1 MCVWVGGGGGG
12 GEGEGGVCVGGSG
25 MCEAVWGVG
34 MCEGV
39 WGVYACVCTHAEH
52 VVCVYD
58 SACVHTVYANV
69 YCI

>member
-1 MCVWVGGGGGG
+1 M
-12 GEGEGGVCVGGSG
+12 GGSG